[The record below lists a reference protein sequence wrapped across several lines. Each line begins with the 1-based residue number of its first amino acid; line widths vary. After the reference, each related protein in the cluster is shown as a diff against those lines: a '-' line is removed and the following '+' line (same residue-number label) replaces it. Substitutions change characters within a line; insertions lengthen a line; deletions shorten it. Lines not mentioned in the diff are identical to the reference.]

1 MSRTPPQK
9 PTPRQLEV
17 LKLVAKGY
25 TSQQI
30 ADLLFIAPST
40 VNTHRRDLLSTL
52 QCSNTFQAIEKC
64 KSYLVN
70 KIPINRYFITKVC
83 S

>member
-1 MSRTPPQK
+1 MSRTPQQK

-30 ADLLFIAPST
+30 ADMLYISVTT

-64 KSYLVN
+64 KPYLGE
-70 KIPINRYFITKVC
+70 
-83 S
+83 

>member
-30 ADLLFIAPST
+30 ADLLYISVTT

-52 QCSNTFQAIEKC
+52 QCSNTFKAIEKC
-64 KSYLVN
+64 KPYLGE
-70 KIPINRYFITKVC
+70 
-83 S
+83 